1 MIAQSYDE
9 AYLCRDLVSADQ
21 HHACDGSI
29 AVFYDRATKN
39 RWQKTDTPQKEQQYQ
54 ISEYTITDAYLQYWE
69 LLRTRNL
76 TYYETN

>member
-39 RWQKTDTPQKEQQYQ
+39 R
-54 ISEYTITDAYLQYWE
+54 
-69 LLRTRNL
+69 
-76 TYYETN
+76 